1 MIKVSEVNVIDSEG
15 EALGNLPIDEAMNLA
30 EERGMDLVEVA
41 PEAKPPVCRI
51 MDFGKH
57 KYRLSKRAHEAKKNQ
72 KITHVKEIKFRP
84 KTGVHDYNFK
94 MKNITKFLE
103 AGDKVKVV
111 IFFKGR
117 EIVHR
122 DQGEMIL
129 QRIVKDSDDFGVVEQ
144 TSRQEG
150 RTLMMILA
158 PKKTNKPT
166 TKAEQ
171 KAATS

>member
-1 MIKVSEVNVIDSEG
+1 
-15 EALGNLPIDEAMNLA
+15 
-30 EERGMDLVEVA
+30 VEVA
-41 PEAKPPVCRI
+41 PGADPPVCRI
-51 MDFGKH
+51 MDYGKH

-84 KTGVHDYNFK
+84 KTGVHDYDFK
-94 MKNITKFLE
+94 VRNIVKFLG

-122 DQGEMIL
+122 DQGEAIL
-129 QRIVKDSDDFGVVEQ
+129 QRVIEDTDECGVIEQ

-158 PKKTNKPT
+158 PKKSKTPT
-166 TKAEQ
+166 KVEQ
-171 KAATS
+171 KAANS

>member
-15 EALGNLPIDEAMNLA
+15 EPLGTLPIDEAINIA

-84 KTGVHDYNFK
+84 KTGDHDYNFK
-94 MKNITKFLE
+94 MRSITKFLE

-122 DQGEMIL
+122 DQGDVIL
-129 QRIVKDSDDFGVVEQ
+129 QRIVKDTDDFGVVEQ

-158 PKKTNKPT
+158 PKKTKPSS
-166 TKAEQ
+166 KGEQ

>member
-1 MIKVSEVNVIDSEG
+1 MIKVNEVSVIDDQG
-15 EALGNLPIDEAMNLA
+15 EHLGTVSIVEAMSMA
-30 EERGMDLVEVA
+30 EDRGMDLVEVA
-41 PEAKPPVCRI
+41 PEASPPVCRI
-51 MDFGKH
+51 MDYGKH
-57 KYRLSKRAHEAKKNQ
+57 KYRLNKRSHEAKKNQ

-84 KTGVHDYNFK
+84 KTGIHDYEFK
-94 MKNITKFLE
+94 VRSIVRFLE

-122 DQGEMIL
+122 DQGEAIL
-129 QRIVKDSDDFGVVEQ
+129 QRVIQDTEEIGAVEQ

-158 PKKTNKPT
+158 PKKKKGQP
-166 TKAEQ
+166 KVEPQ
-171 KAATS
+171 AATS